1 MVSVENILSKARR
14 DLSFSID
21 EPTAI
26 EWIAE
31 CLDHIGVIGQYEE
44 AIAFIEVKDFM
55 APMPQGLTHVIQLA
69 RNRCFVKE
77 TSCPAQIVE
86 ELTEGTEQN
95 YVPIDCQGTPVAEYE
110 MAYYRPFAN
119 LIYEYSGWTQ
129 GNYYNRCFSPIR
141 LSHHTFFNTIV
152 CQETSEDIKRFY
164 QDAPESYTIKE
175 PYFVLS
181 FQEGQIAV
189 AYRRVKVDERGYPLV
204 PDDITYREAATRY
217 FRYKVAQLKVDND
230 TSNAAMNYLM
240 RAEQD
245 WQWACKVAANKA
257 MMMKGIDGH
266 EDLTQQ
272 RSYLM
277 PRVHRYTDFF
287 GRLNHPESRNSIR

>member
-1 MVSVENILSKARR
+1 MVSIDTIISKARR
-14 DLSFSID
+14 DGISID
-21 EPTAI
+21 EVTAV
-26 EWIAE
+26 EWAAE
-31 CLDHIGVIGQYEE
+31 ALDFIGVVTQYEE
-44 AIAFIEVKDFM
+44 ALAFIEVKDYM

-69 RNRCFVKE
+69 RNRCFTKE
-77 TSCPAQIVE
+77 TSCPAQIIE
-86 ELTEGTEQN
+86 ELTEDTTQN
-95 YVPIDCQGTPVAEYE
+95 FVPIDCNGTPVAEYE
-110 MAYYRPFAN
+110 MAYYRPYYD
-119 LIYEYSGWTQ
+119 LIYEYTGWTQ

-189 AYRRVKVDERGYPLV
+189 AYRRVKVDERGWPMV
-204 PDDITYREAATRY
+204 PDNVSYREAIVRY
-217 FRYKVAQLKVDND
+217 YRYKLAQQKYDEKMDNA
-230 TSNAAMNYLM
+230 SLNYM
-240 RAEQD
+240 MKAEQD
-245 WQWACKVAANKA
+245 YHWYVKQAANQA
-257 MMMKGIDGH
+257 LMPKGIDGH

-287 GRLNHPESRNSIR
+287 GRMNHPESRNSIR